1 MTAVVLIIVILAVV
15 VVVAFGIAYLVRAR
29 RPDTVEVFQRQI
41 DALSPEAR
49 KPVVEKLQQLDD
61 RGGEAGDPDPRARPP
76 AEEDK
81 GGG

>member
-1 MTAVVLIIVILAVV
+1 VTAVVIVIVAVV
-15 VVVAFGIAYLVRAR
+15 VVVAVIAALVLRSR

-49 KPVVEKLQQLDD
+49 KPVVEQIQQLDERAD
-61 RGGEAGDPDPRARPP
+61 EEGPEETGRRPAGDD
-76 AEEDK
+76 E

>member
-1 MTAVVLIIVILAVV
+1 VTAVVLVIVLAVLVVAIIVA
-15 VVVAFGIAYLVRAR
+15 LVLRAR

-49 KPVVEKLQQLDD
+49 KPVVEQVQQLDE
-61 RGGEAGDPDPRARPP
+61 RGEEKRPEEPGRRP
-76 AEEDK
+76 AEDDE

>member
-1 MTAVVLIIVILAVV
+1 VTAVVIVIVAVV
-15 VVVAFGIAYLVRAR
+15 VVAIVVALVLRAR

-49 KPVVEKLQQLDD
+49 KPVVEQLQQFDERGDD
-61 RGGEAGDPDPRARPP
+61 EVSPGPEESGPPP
-76 AEEDK
+76 AEDDK

>member
-1 MTAVVLIIVILAVV
+1 VTAVVIVIVAVL
-15 VVVAFGIAYLVRAR
+15 VVALIAVLVVRAR

-49 KPVVEKLQQLDD
+49 KPVVEQIEQLDD
-61 RGGEAGDPDPRARPP
+61 RGQEDGAEPADGP

-81 GGG
+81 GGA

>member
-1 MTAVVLIIVILAVV
+1 MTAVVIVIVVAVV
-15 VVVAFGIAYLVRAR
+15 VVAIIVALVLRSR

-49 KPVVEKLQQLDD
+49 KPVVEKLQQLD
-61 RGGEAGDPDPRARPP
+61 ERADEEEPEEPGRRR
-76 AEEDK
+76 AEDDE

>member
-1 MTAVVLIIVILAVV
+1 VIAVVIVILAVI
-15 VVVAFGIAYLVRAR
+15 VVAIVVAVVLHAR

-49 KPVVEKLQQLDD
+49 KPTVEKLQQLDE
-61 RGGEAGDPDPRARPP
+61 RGGEEVHSDEPDRPP
-76 AEEDK
+76 AEDDK

>member
-1 MTAVVLIIVILAVV
+1 MTAVVIVIVVAVV
-15 VVVAFGIAYLVRAR
+15 VVVIVALALRAR

-49 KPVVEKLQQLDD
+49 KPVVEQIQQLDERTD
-61 RGGEAGDPDPRARPP
+61 EEGPEEPGRRP
-76 AEEDK
+76 AEDDE